1 MPSNRFRFSLLPDIR
16 YALRLLARSPLFAVT
31 SVVSLAL
38 GLSAITVIF
47 NLADALMF
55 RTSPGVR
62 DAGRLVDI
70 GRSDD
75 GAGFDNMSYPTFRY
89 LRDHTQSLESI
100 SATTFD
106 PAPLSYAAE
115 GGSERVYGQLVSA
128 SFFDVLMVQPAAGR
142 FFRPDED
149 DVAEDR
155 AVTVLAH
162 RFWRDRFGGDPG
174 IAGRTIRLNNR
185 DFTVVGVAE
194 EGFDGST
201 LLGTDMWIPVAMV
214 GTVRGAQGV
223 AMLTSE
229 RGVWHTAIGRLK
241 PGVTAEQAQV
251 ELQTLMTAYKA
262 ATPAI
267 PERYGIAVSSSGRLP
282 AMVRLPF
289 TVFFCVLFVLAGGLL
304 AIACSNVAG
313 MLLARATAR
322 RREIATRLAIGASRR
337 QLIAQLLTETLVLFV
352 VAAVVAMPLA
362 MWLSA
367 LLQSFLPALPLPIAV
382 DWTMGLRAMTF
393 AAAVSLVAGLTFGLA
408 PARHAMRANLSA
420 ALHGQ
425 ASTETGERLRLR
437 QALVVAQVALSLT
450 LVITAGLFVRSLS
463 AAATINP
470 GFRTASVD
478 VVSVDTALAGA
489 EGQNGVLLIHRVTEA
504 LRAVPGVERVGHA
517 RMVPLQGGGMG
528 LGGIRVPGLDDGALS
543 RLNDADWN
551 VVSPEYF
558 RTLEIPIVDG
568 RAFTPE
574 DREGRPR
581 VTVVNETFARI
592 AWPGRS
598 AVGQRV
604 WQTDGGADEG
614 HPLEVVGVAADAKY
628 RSISEPQASFI
639 YVPFAQQPDT
649 DVSFFIVRG
658 ERVDLGPGVRQAIAR
673 VDSGLP
679 VLMHQSMEDATAI
692 ALLPQRLAGWVA
704 GTVGS
709 IGLFLA
715 ALGLYGL
722 TAFLVAQR
730 TREIAIRMALGA
742 THGQVQSMV
751 LRQAARLGVIGTLI
765 GLTLA
770 VGLGKVVQSLSLLVN
785 VQATDPL
792 TFATVGLLMGT
803 VLLVASVLPARRA
816 ARTDPA
822 IALRS
827 E

>member
-1 MPSNRFRFSLLPDIR
+1 
-16 YALRLLARSPLFAVT
+16 
-31 SVVSLAL
+31 
-38 GLSAITVIF
+38 
-47 NLADALMF
+47 
-55 RTSPGVR
+55 
-62 DAGRLVDI
+62 
-70 GRSDD
+70 
-75 GAGFDNMSYPTFRY
+75 
-89 LRDHTQSLESI
+89 
-100 SATTFD
+100 
-106 PAPLSYAAE
+106 
-115 GGSERVYGQLVSA
+115 
-128 SFFDVLMVQPAAGR
+128 
-142 FFRPDED
+142 
-149 DVAEDR
+149 
-155 AVTVLAH
+155 
-162 RFWRDRFGGDPG
+162 
-174 IAGRTIRLNNR
+174 
-185 DFTVVGVAE
+185 
-194 EGFDGST
+194 
-201 LLGTDMWIPVAMV
+201 
-214 GTVRGAQGV
+214 
-223 AMLTSE
+223 
-229 RGVWHTAIGRLK
+229 
-241 PGVTAEQAQV
+241 
-251 ELQTLMTAYKA
+251 
-262 ATPAI
+262 
-267 PERYGIAVSSSGRLP
+267 
-282 AMVRLPF
+282 
-289 TVFFCVLFVLAGGLL
+289 
-304 AIACSNVAG
+304 
-313 MLLARATAR
+313 
-322 RREIATRLAIGASRR
+322 
-337 QLIAQLLTETLVLFV
+337 
-352 VAAVVAMPLA
+352 
-362 MWLSA
+362 
-367 LLQSFLPALPLPIAV
+367 
-382 DWTMGLRAMTF
+382 
-393 AAAVSLVAGLTFGLA
+393 
-408 PARHAMRANLSA
+408 
-420 ALHGQ
+420 
-425 ASTETGERLRLR
+425 
-437 QALVVAQVALSLT
+437 
-450 LVITAGLFVRSLS
+450 
-463 AAATINP
+463 
-470 GFRTASVD
+470 
-478 VVSVDTALAGA
+478 
-489 EGQNGVLLIHRVTEA
+489 
-504 LRAVPGVERVGHA
+504 
-517 RMVPLQGGGMG
+517 MG